1 VRAGRHVLL
10 ADEPV
15 AVGGDDAAPGP
26 YDYLLAALGACT
38 SMTMRLY
45 AERKGIAAERFTV
58 RLAHGR
64 IHAEDCA
71 DCESQQGTIG
81 EITREIAIG
90 GAISDD
96 ERSRL
101 LAIADRCPVH
111 MTLTHEIKI
120 RTRLVRR

>member
-1 VRAGRHVLL
+1 MSNNIEGKIVVITG
-10 ADEPV
+10 
-15 AVGGDDAAPGP
+15 AASSGLGEAAAR
-26 YDYLLAALGACT
+26 YL
-38 SMTMRLY
+38 
-45 AERKGIAAERFTV
+45 
-58 RLAHGR
+58 
-64 IHAEDCA
+64 HAEDCA
-71 DCESQQGTIG
+71 DCRSQQGTIG